1 VQVPYG
7 QGYRLELVVSC
18 KVANRKV
25 RTEESRTTNS
35 GTDEQESYMKL
46 LAWISKHII
55 VKSKTRKVITEMVAT
70 AGIRRKKTLL
80 PGEVSITTGWYSS
93 EVSRSHSTHEKRVA

>member
-7 QGYRLELVVSC
+7 QGYRLEPVVRC
-18 KVANRKV
+18 KGGNGEI
-25 RTEESRTTNS
+25 TSEESRTTNS
-35 GTDEQESYMKL
+35 GTDEQEPYMRL

-55 VKSKTRKVITEMVAT
+55 VKSKTRKVITEMAAT